1 MTGRSL
7 RIGHLAGI
15 PIGISPLW
23 LLIVAL
29 ITVSL
34 GASYYPQEV
43 NGIAPGAAYLLGLA
57 SALLLFASIVV
68 HELGHAV
75 VARRRGVAIEGI
87 DLWLL
92 GGVAKMRGT
101 PRSGADEFRYAAAGP
116 LVTAVIA
123 ALFGVVLVALPAGT
137 PEALRALIGYQ
148 LLVNVLILGFNLIP
162 AFPLDGGRLLRAFLW
177 ARSGDMVRATST
189 AAAIGR
195 GFGWVLIALGA
206 LALLA
211 GAPTG
216 IWFGLIGFFL
226 IFAGRAELS
235 QLELRKA
242 FAGHEVGWLA
252 SFPAV
257 TIPGATSAAEAAGDY
272 FSRYRFQSF
281 PVLDPTGVVGLVTI
295 DRLEHLPRDQLE
307 RTPVFALADPDPT
320 LLVDERGDIAELLVR
335 PSFQRVGR
343 AIVTGAGGRIGII
356 SVTEVERAL
365 RASRLTSAGS
375 DPRRSDRPQG

>member
-7 RIGHLAGI
+7 RIGRLAGI

-43 NGIAPGAAYLLGLA
+43 DGIAPAAAYLLGLA
-57 SALLLFASIVV
+57 SALLLFASIVL
-68 HELGHAV
+68 HELGHAL
-75 VARRRGVAIEGI
+75 VARSRGVAIEGI

-101 PRSGADEFRYAAAGP
+101 PRTGGDEFRYAAAGP

-123 ALFGVVLVALPAGT
+123 AFFGVVLATLPAGT

-162 AFPLDGGRLLRAFLW
+162 AFPLDGGRLLRAALW
-177 ARSGDMVRATST
+177 ARSGDMVRATAT

-195 GFGWVLIALGA
+195 GFGWVLIALGV

-235 QLELRKA
+235 QLEMRKA

-257 TIPGATSAAEAAGDY
+257 TIPAQTPAAEAARDY
-272 FSRYRFQSF
+272 FSRYRYQSF
-281 PVLDPTGVVGLVTI
+281 PVRDRSGVIGLVTI
-295 DRLEHLPRDQLE
+295 DRLEQLPPDRLE
-307 RTPVFALADPDPT
+307 RTPVSSLADPDPT
-320 LLVDERGDIAELLVR
+320 LVVDENGDIAELLAR

-343 AIVTGAGGRIGII
+343 AIVTGTGGRIGIV
-356 SVTEVERAL
+356 SATEVERAL
-365 RASRLTSAGS
+365 RASRLTAAEGE
-375 DPRRSDRPQG
+375 RA